1 MAHFSSIIDDNIE
14 RIKKYYNDMRDRSI
28 ERYKGIFMKNQADA
42 EILENLITSRGYE
55 IVYHE
60 IEQPIIQN
68 TYVENKISS
77 IHIRKKDSE
86 HAVVLNYNI
95 SASKK
100 EDKQNKLYLTIRHKT
115 GFVSKKHSAK
125 YYYARATQETPFIQ
139 IFANTEP
146 ETVDT
151 FFLLVDGLSNVVT
164 EEDYTKYKEYVCA
177 MAKKNLQM
185 IKTLKKLD

>member
-1 MAHFSSIIDDNIE
+1 MVRFSSIIEDNIE
-14 RIKKYYNDMRDRSI
+14 RIKKYYDDMRDRSI
-28 ERYKGIFMKNQADA
+28 ERYKGIFTKNQADA
-42 EILENLITSRGYE
+42 ETLENLISSRGYE
-55 IVYHE
+55 IIYHE
-60 IEQPIIQN
+60 IEQPIFQN

-77 IHIRKKDSE
+77 IHIRKKDSK
-86 HAVVLNYNI
+86 HLVVLNYNV

-100 EDKQNKLYLTIRHKT
+100 EDKQNKLYLTIRHKI
-115 GFVSKKHSAK
+115 VSKKHDAK

-139 IFANTEP
+139 IFADTEP
-146 ETVDT
+146 EKVDT

-177 MAKKNLQM
+177 MAKKNLQI

>member
-1 MAHFSSIIDDNIE
+1 MARFSSIIEDNIK
-14 RIKKYYNDMRDRSI
+14 RIKKYYDDMCDRSI
-28 ERYKGIFMKNQADA
+28 EWYKGVFTKNQEDA
-42 EILENLITSRGYE
+42 ETLENLITSRGYE

-60 IEQPIIQN
+60 IEQPIVQGV
-68 TYVENKISS
+68 YVENKISS
-77 IHIRKKDSE
+77 IHIRKKDSG
-86 HAVVLNYNI
+86 HPVVLNYNI

-100 EDKQNKLYLTIRHKT
+100 EDKHNKLYLTIRHKT
-115 GFVSKKHSAK
+115 GFVGKKQGAK
-125 YYYARATQETPFIQ
+125 YYYACATRETPFIQ

-146 ETVDT
+146 EKVDT